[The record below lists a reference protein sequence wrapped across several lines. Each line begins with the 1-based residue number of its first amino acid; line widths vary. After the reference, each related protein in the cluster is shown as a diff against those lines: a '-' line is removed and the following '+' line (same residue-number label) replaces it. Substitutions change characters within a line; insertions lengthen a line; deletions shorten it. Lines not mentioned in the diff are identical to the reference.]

1 MQPRPDD
8 CVLEL
13 GHVINLLSPNTDQ
26 VVPPSLSLLSGL
38 KSIKPSP
45 CLCSVSQ
52 GWYWVKICKY
62 LAVSDGN
69 DDTDDVIVIYDEDC
83 GPPSPPATRHPSV
96 IDNIY
101 VNDFEIFWT
110 TL

>member
-1 MQPRPDD
+1 M
-8 CVLEL
+8 
-13 GHVINLLSPNTDQ
+13 
-26 VVPPSLSLLSGL
+26 
-38 KSIKPSP
+38 
-45 CLCSVSQ
+45 
-52 GWYWVKICKY
+52 
-62 LAVSDGN
+62 SDGN

>member
-1 MQPRPDD
+1 MIVCWSLVR
-8 CVLEL
+8 
-13 GHVINLLSPNTDQ
+13 VINLRPVRTDQ
-26 VVPPSLSLLSGL
+26 VVPLLSGL
-38 KSIKPSP
+38 KSIKPSR
-45 CLCSVSQ
+45 LCSVSQ

-83 GPPSPPATRHPSV
+83 GPPLPPVTRHPSV
-96 IDNIY
+96 IDNFY